1 MTNPELLIPE
11 RVRCQVDITSKKRT
25 LEVLSELIAS
35 GDGTLAAAD
44 VLNCLISREKLSSTG
59 LGHGVAIPHAR
70 MADVTFPIAAAL
82 TLHAGVDFDA
92 PDGEPVDLV
101 VGLIVPAESTE
112 EHLNI
117 LATLAESFSDPSK
130 VRALREAATPESVY
144 KLLNEASG

>member
-35 GDGTLAAAD
+35 GDGALAAPD
-44 VLNCLISREKLSSTG
+44 VLNCLISREKLGSTG

-70 MADVTFPIAAAL
+70 MANVTVAIAAAL
-82 TLHAGVDFDA
+82 TLQDGVDFDA
-92 PDGEPVDLV
+92 PDGEPVNLV
-101 VGLIVPAESTE
+101 VGLIVPEESTE

-130 VRALREAATPESVY
+130 VRALREAATPESVC
-144 KLLNEASG
+144 KLLNENSG

>member
-1 MTNPELLIPE
+1 
-11 RVRCQVDITSKKRT
+11 
-25 LEVLSELIAS
+25 
-35 GDGTLAAAD
+35 
-44 VLNCLISREKLSSTG
+44 
-59 LGHGVAIPHAR
+59 

-82 TLHAGVDFDA
+82 TLHAGVNFDA